1 MGDFSQIAKIF
12 VGGVVTIGIFTALF
26 SNGRQT
32 AAVTKTVFAGAQGLL
47 HTAESG

>member
-12 VGGVVTIGIFTALF
+12 VGGVVAIGLVTALF
-26 SNGRQT
+26 QPGRQT
-32 AAVTKTVFAGAQGLL
+32 AAVTKTLFTGATGLL